1 MASFRRSWVV
11 QAALGLVLA
20 LSSAFS
26 FASSPLTL
34 AEDPVYVLGEG
45 QLALWRDPTRKAK
58 LADAQAA
65 YAAGA
70 FEALPGAL
78 GLGYEDDAAWLRF
91 VLRAGAAQ
99 VRKLEIQPAYLDEID
114 LFHYSPGGV
123 LEHYH
128 YGDLL
133 PFATRDVPY
142 RNTVV
147 PLNLTPGEHVLYL
160 RLTSKGA
167 LSGLVK
173 LWRSEAFER
182 YVQISYL
189 LFGVFYGV
197 IFAVLLANLS
207 YYAVRR
213 EPVRLAFLLSCAL
226 SALSWASILGLTGE
240 FLLPRAPALND
251 QLTGILVLLHSAAA
265 WYFFALLFE
274 YRKHHPGLFRVA
286 QGGVL
291 LGVVSAGLAPFGFL
305 QLLSPLVRLYVLFF
319 ILSAP
324 WVVRRLWLRGTA
336 AERMLAATYAVFPLT
351 LVVVIAQSLGAT
363 GYGESKAYTGLLSNL
378 VFVSTFQVVML
389 IRTQAKEES
398 LRAAKSLEER
408 FRYEARVNRE
418 AIAAREQTLGL
429 LAHELRTPVAQVE
442 SSRQVLEML
451 DGDTTAAGRE
461 GRQRRLATIRR
472 AVDRLRLLF
481 TLAVDSERGGA
492 VEVPRM
498 RLDAGSLLRG
508 ALEFLEEPQR
518 ARLVLAVA
526 KGLPRFLGEEGP
538 LRFALLNLI
547 ENALK
552 YSPVQSRVT
561 VAVSAAAE
569 GERSGLL
576 FSVFNE
582 GEPLAP
588 ELWQGVFEKYRR
600 GGNPEGPAGLGLGL
614 FLVRRVFEAHGGGVR
629 VVEDRVDGV
638 EFQAWLPGTGA

>member
-1 MASFRRSWVV
+1 
-11 QAALGLVLA
+11 
-20 LSSAFS
+20 
-26 FASSPLTL
+26 
-34 AEDPVYVLGEG
+34 
-45 QLALWRDPTRKAK
+45 
-58 LADAQAA
+58 
-65 YAAGA
+65 
-70 FEALPGAL
+70 
-78 GLGYEDDAAWLRF
+78 
-91 VLRAGAAQ
+91 
-99 VRKLEIQPAYLDEID
+99 
-114 LFHYSPGGV
+114 
-123 LEHYH
+123 
-128 YGDLL
+128 
-133 PFATRDVPY
+133 
-142 RNTVV
+142 
-147 PLNLTPGEHVLYL
+147 
-160 RLTSKGA
+160 
-167 LSGLVK
+167 
-173 LWRSEAFER
+173 
-182 YVQISYL
+182 
-189 LFGVFYGV
+189 
-197 IFAVLLANLS
+197 
-207 YYAVRR
+207 
-213 EPVRLAFLLSCAL
+213 
-226 SALSWASILGLTGE
+226 
-240 FLLPRAPALND
+240 
-251 QLTGILVLLHSAAA
+251 
-265 WYFFALLFE
+265 
-274 YRKHHPGLFRVA
+274 
-286 QGGVL
+286 
-291 LGVVSAGLAPFGFL
+291 
-305 QLLSPLVRLYVLFF
+305 
-319 ILSAP
+319 
-324 WVVRRLWLRGTA
+324 
-336 AERMLAATYAVFPLT
+336 
-351 LVVVIAQSLGAT
+351 
-363 GYGESKAYTGLLSNL
+363 
-378 VFVSTFQVVML
+378 ML

-481 TLAVDSERGGA
+481 TLAVDSERGSA
-492 VEVPRM
+492 VKVPRM

-518 ARLVLAVA
+518 ARLVLTVA